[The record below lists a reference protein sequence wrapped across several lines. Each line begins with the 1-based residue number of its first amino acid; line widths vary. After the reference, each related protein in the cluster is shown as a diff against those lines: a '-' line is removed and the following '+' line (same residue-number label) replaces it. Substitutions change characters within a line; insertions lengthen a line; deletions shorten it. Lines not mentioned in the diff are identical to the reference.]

1 MKNTMRDEIGAPAV
15 VDRGAFQAELDG
27 HHEPERADRAG
38 QASNVETTYS
48 ILANSFKLSR
58 AISIIWAPG
67 SRATM

>member
-1 MKNTMRDEIGAPAV
+1 MKNTMRGEIGAPPV

-27 HHEPERADRAG
+27 QSRNAADLAG

-58 AISIIWAPG
+58 AISIIARRG
-67 SRATM
+67 LGQV